1 MCCFCTQYWDPSPI
15 LINATLCWMSVF
27 FDFPSF
33 NSPSIND
40 ALELDTLTKH
50 NNCLATCTP
59 QLTTIIQQL
68 YTFDGILP
76 DHLYRSTSYYLLI
89 KWVDCMKLHCNICF
103 AFTQMVYLV
112 IFFSIWTGFYP
123 DFNLILKWA
132 FCDLT
137 NMYLSPTIIILLK
150 YPLIYEVQGQ
160 EADRRRAASVE
171 TDLLL
176 WCHGWQI
183 TWSLACLEK

>member
-1 MCCFCTQYWDPSPI
+1 MGLNIPPRQGRSSTEQFLFEKCSFPQQNEWTSKRCCFCTQYWDPSPI

-89 KWVDCMKLHCNICF
+89 KWVDCMKLHCYICF
-103 AFTQMVYLV
+103 SFMQRFFLV
-112 IFFSIWTGFYP
+112 IFF
-123 DFNLILKWA
+123 FNLNWILPR
-132 FCDLT
+132 FQP
-137 NMYLSPTIIILLK
+137 NPQMGILW
-150 YPLIYEVQGQ
+150 P
-160 EADRRRAASVE
+160 
-171 TDLLL
+171 
-176 WCHGWQI
+176 H
-183 TWSLACLEK
+183 